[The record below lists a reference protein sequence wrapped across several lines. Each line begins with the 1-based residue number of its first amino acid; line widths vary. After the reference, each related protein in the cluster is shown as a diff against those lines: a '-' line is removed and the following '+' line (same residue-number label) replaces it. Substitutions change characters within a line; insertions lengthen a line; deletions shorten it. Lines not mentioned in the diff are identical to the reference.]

1 MISKTI
7 LKFNQKIGLIIKR
20 NKNYESEISFLKMNL
35 KKEEELRTQESLQ
48 NKKIVEI
55 MKKEKEDLIEE
66 IEKKRSDLLKEYHQ
80 FQS

>member
-1 MISKTI
+1 
-7 LKFNQKIGLIIKR
+7 
-20 NKNYESEISFLKMNL
+20 MNL

-66 IEKKRSDLLKEYHQ
+66 IEKKRSDLLKEYH
-80 FQS
+80 

>member
-1 MISKTI
+1 
-7 LKFNQKIGLIIKR
+7 
-20 NKNYESEISFLKMNL
+20 MNL
-35 KKEEELRTQESLQ
+35 KKEEELRTQEALQ